1 MLDYYAPTIID
12 IRGEKFIDLHSLNI
26 VNFLGIEPSKKYQQ
40 EIDGWLFNVHE
51 YEGVLID
58 SENLIPYS
66 QENFEK
72 FKISNTLSIEQLK
85 YTDLYNK
92 LFLKAENSLNN
103 LECVISLGNNYLL
116 EHIEVFANKKFEF
129 VLELHVS
136 LKMRNLFSNFN
147 VKATFNHPFIFLVD
161 FITTSYENAY
171 KLLEEIRKLNEE
183 LSEKIPKL
191 YNMFQKEPFDI
202 DRMMSNVN
210 LSDFIKTIYNYGDLK
225 LLIEDLEILISILSK
240 LQVFK

>member
-1 MLDYYAPTIID
+1 M
-12 IRGEKFIDLHSLNI
+12 
-26 VNFLGIEPSKKYQQ
+26 
-40 EIDGWLFNVHE
+40 
-51 YEGVLID
+51 
-58 SENLIPYS
+58 
-66 QENFEK
+66 
-72 FKISNTLSIEQLK
+72 
-85 YTDLYNK
+85 YNK

-161 FITTSYENAY
+161 FSTTSYENAY
-171 KLLEEIRKLNEE
+171 KLLEEIKKLNEE
-183 LSEKIPKL
+183 LSDRIPKL
-191 YNMFQKEPFDI
+191 YNMFQKESFDI

-210 LSDFIKTIYNYGDLK
+210 LSDFIKTLYNYGDLK